1 MRKTSAHLKSEDILR
16 NISPGFLKRRGP
28 AKVIK
33 HEGRLRSGHRP
44 EETEDT

>member
-1 MRKTSAHLKSEDILR
+1 MRKISAHLNSEDILK
-16 NISPGFLKRRGP
+16 NISPGFLQRRGP

-44 EETEDT
+44 EETEEK